1 MSHDFLSHKATAE
14 RDFGIVLPE
23 AKGYLTNDAQPA
35 VTESNA
41 GIPWYF
47 TNYVDPEL
55 IRVLV
60 APMKAAQILGE
71 AKKGDWTTA
80 TSQFPIVELDG
91 VTSSY
96 GDYSNSGH
104 NTVNVNWVPRE
115 SYLFQTITQW
125 GELELARYGEG
136 RIDWA
141 AQQNVASALTL
152 NKFMNKSYFYGVKG
166 LQNFG
171 LLNDPHLPAPITAKP
186 NAAGKTDWESKEAID
201 IYNDIL
207 ALYKKL
213 VSQTQGYVSLDSKM
227 TLALSPAIEANLNKV
242 SSYNVKVRTTLKD
255 NFPNMEVI
263 SAVEYSTDSGEFVQ
277 LIAHD
282 LDGQDT
288 GYCAFTEKLR
298 AHPVVVELS
307 SYRQKKTAGTWG
319 AILKQPMAF
328 ASLIGA

>member
-1 MSHDFLSHKATAE
+1 MSHDFLNHKATAE

-60 APMKAAQILGE
+60 APMKAAKILGE
-71 AKKGDWTTA
+71 AKKGDWITA

-91 VTSSY
+91 ATSSY
-96 GDYSNSGH
+96 GDYNNSGH

-115 SYLFQTITQW
+115 SYLFQTVTQW

-152 NKFMNKSYFYGVKG
+152 NKMMNKSYFYGVKG

-171 LLNDPHLPAPITAKP
+171 LLNDPHLPAPITAAP
-186 NAAGKTDWESKEAID
+186 NAAGKTSWAAKDGQEVFED
-201 IYNDIL
+201 IQV
-207 ALYKKL
+207 LYTKL
-213 VSQTQGYVSLDSKM
+213 VSQTKGYVERDSKL
-227 TLALSPAIEANLNKV
+227 TLALSPTSEAALTKNNMYNQTVYDLLAKSLPNLEFV
-242 SSYNVKVRTTLKD
+242 
-255 NFPNMEVI
+255 
-263 SAVEYSTDSGEFVQ
+263 SAVEYTTASGEFAQ

-288 GYCAFTEKLR
+288 GYCAFTEKMR

-307 SYRQKKTAGTWG
+307 AYKQKKTAGTWG
-319 AILKQPMAF
+319 AIIKQPNAF
-328 ASLIGA
+328 ASMVGI